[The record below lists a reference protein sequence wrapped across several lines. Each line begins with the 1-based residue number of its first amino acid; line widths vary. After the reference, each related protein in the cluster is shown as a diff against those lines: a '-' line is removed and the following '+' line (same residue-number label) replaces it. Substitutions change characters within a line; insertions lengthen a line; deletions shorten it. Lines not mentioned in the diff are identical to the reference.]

1 MATLSKDTTPVP
13 CLRCGRP
20 VIYPAAVVRESLRKQ
35 RRFIAF
41 CSRLCNLTYVAEQG
55 AKQQEAIAFEE
66 HHDDR

>member
-1 MATLSKDTTPVP
+1 MATLSQDTTAVP
-13 CLRCGRP
+13 CLQCKKS
-20 VIYPAAVVRESLRKQ
+20 VIYPAAVVRECLRKQ
-35 RRFIAF
+35 RRFVAF